1 MQSDGEGGRLG
12 FVSVRTL
19 GYRDTL
25 KTTTTTTATKRQ
37 QREDVLV
44 RISGKI
50 KELN

>member
-25 KTTTTTTATKRQ
+25 KTTTTTATKRQ
-37 QREDVLV
+37 RGEDVLV